1 MKNVLLTSILSII
14 LFSCAKNIV
23 VTENEYIR
31 SQAFKSQEF
40 KELKFAYLNYMDYGK
55 KNNTFSAIARY
66 KNRPNIKDTIFH
78 YKAMRDSLL
87 VVLKSKS
94 NIFYSKYPSNLLNM
108 DMDDFKEQIVEN

>member
-40 KELKFAYLNYMDYGK
+40 KELKFAYHNYLDYAK
-55 KNNTFSAIARY
+55 KNYTGSAIVRY
-66 KNRPNIKDTIFH
+66 KGSPNLRDTIFH

-87 VVLKSKS
+87 VVMKSKS

-108 DMDDFKEQIVEN
+108 DMDDFKEQLVEN

>member
-1 MKNVLLTSILSII
+1 MKHLLLTFILSII
-14 LFSCAKNIV
+14 LFSCAKNVV
-23 VTENEYIR
+23 VTETEYIR

-40 KELKFAYLNYMDYGK
+40 KELKFAYIHYMDYGK
-55 KNNTFSAIARY
+55 KNFTGSAIVKY
-66 KNRPNIKDTIFH
+66 KGSPYLRDTIFH

-108 DMDDFKEQIVEN
+108 DMDDFKKQIVEN